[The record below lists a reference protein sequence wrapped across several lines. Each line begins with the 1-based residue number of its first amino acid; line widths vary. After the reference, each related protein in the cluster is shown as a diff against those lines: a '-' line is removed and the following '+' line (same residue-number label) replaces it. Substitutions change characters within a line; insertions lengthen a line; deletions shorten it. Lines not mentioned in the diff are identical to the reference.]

1 MATHGPEELRREGR
15 AVRAHTRASLM
26 SDSKWRKLL
35 AALDRPGLELGQC
48 VVKFVGIPEE
58 RVVGQSFW
66 LHPPRPWVDTLAW
79 GPIALRS
86 IEWLL
91 FPRVALH
98 DRSDRRF
105 PRRRVE
111 QDVYQAARIVATL
124 GRYPVEL
131 SERGLLIIGHLPAR
145 TASPLT
151 GGRSS

>member
-1 MATHGPEELRREGR
+1 MTRHGPEELRREER

-26 SDSKWRKLL
+26 SDTKWRKLL

-48 VVKFVGIPEE
+48 VVKFVEAPEE
-58 RVVGQSFW
+58 RVVAGSFG

-79 GPIALRS
+79 GPIAFRS

-98 DRSDRRF
+98 DRGHRTF
-105 PRRRVE
+105 PQRRVE
-111 QDVYQAARIVATL
+111 QDVDEAARVVAAL

-131 SERGLLIIGHLPAR
+131 SERGLLIVGHLPAR
-145 TASPLT
+145 TASAP
-151 GGRSS
+151 